1 MATVYGTHNS
11 ETLNSADG
19 VTSFADEI
27 HGGEGDDVIYG
38 LSGADDIFG
47 GKHNDIIRGGSGADL
62 INGGKGSDT
71 AIYDNSNVGVD
82 VNLLYGWADNG
93 TAEGDILELIENLW
107 GSNHSDK
114 LVGDNNDNVLSGL
127 KGADTLSGGVGDD
140 TLWGGTNHDTLTGG
154 DGEDTL
160 NGGDGID
167 TASYDQSD
175 EAVRVSLIGDD
186 AEGGDAEGDELN
198 SIENLIGSS
207 HNDHLWGNNVAN
219 VLRGGIGK
227 DTLLGFGGHDVL
239 LGGNNADGMLGMDGV
254 DELLG
259 ENGDD
264 QLDGGVGNDFM
275 YGGLGNDTFFV
286 DSTDD
291 QVLEEANQGNDIV
304 MTSVSY
310 ELAGR
315 ASVQILRTTDNAGTV
330 AIDLTGNGHVNTL
343 IGNAGDNVLDGKGD
357 ADSMRGLAGN
367 DFYFVNHS
375 GDDVYEAAGQ
385 GGDTVRATVSYWL
398 SGFQEVEALTTTN
411 NNGTAAIN
419 LTGNGEIQTIVGNA
433 GVNLLQ
439 GFGDDD
445 YLQGRAGNDTLIGGT
460 GADKFL
466 FNTALNAA
474 TNVDTIADM
483 TAGIDI
489 IRLDDAVFA
498 GIGPVGVL
506 NADAFHIGAAAA
518 DAQDRIVYNS
528 ATGQLFFDANGN
540 AAGGSTLF
548 ANLANGLALSNTDF
562 HVV

>member
-27 HGGEGDDVIYG
+27 HAGEGDDVIYG

-71 AIYDNSNVGVD
+71 AIYDDSNVGVD
-82 VNLLYGWADNG
+82 VNLLYGWGDKG

-127 KGADTLSGGVGDD
+127 QGADTLSGGVGDD

-254 DELLG
+254 DE
-259 ENGDD
+259 
-264 QLDGGVGNDFM
+264 
-275 YGGLGNDTFFV
+275 
-286 DSTDD
+286 
-291 QVLEEANQGNDIV
+291 
-304 MTSVSY
+304 
-310 ELAGR
+310 
-315 ASVQILRTTDNAGTV
+315 
-330 AIDLTGNGHVNTL
+330 
-343 IGNAGDNVLDGKGD
+343 
-357 ADSMRGLAGN
+357 
-367 DFYFVNHS
+367 
-375 GDDVYEAAGQ
+375 AARRKRRRPARRWSWQ
-385 GGDTVRATVSYWL
+385 R
-398 SGFQEVEALTTTN
+398 
-411 NNGTAAIN
+411 
-419 LTGNGEIQTIVGNA
+419 
-433 GVNLLQ
+433 
-439 GFGDDD
+439 
-445 YLQGRAGNDTLIGGT
+445 
-460 GADKFL
+460 
-466 FNTALNAA
+466 
-474 TNVDTIADM
+474 
-483 TAGIDI
+483 
-489 IRLDDAVFA
+489 
-498 GIGPVGVL
+498 
-506 NADAFHIGAAAA
+506 
-518 DAQDRIVYNS
+518 
-528 ATGQLFFDANGN
+528 
-540 AAGGSTLF
+540 
-548 ANLANGLALSNTDF
+548 F
-562 HVV
+562 HVRRARQRHVLRR